1 MTTNT
6 TAVKRTAHSL
16 QNREGDGQL
25 VKGQVILELHQ
36 VVDIHQLLAKLNTE
50 THHHTTVTTAGK
62 LVYLSLIHI

>member
-1 MTTNT
+1 MAAKKT
-6 TAVKRTAHSL
+6 VHSL

-50 THHHTTVTTAGK
+50 THHHTTAGK
-62 LVYLSLIHI
+62 LVYRPKEITCLFG